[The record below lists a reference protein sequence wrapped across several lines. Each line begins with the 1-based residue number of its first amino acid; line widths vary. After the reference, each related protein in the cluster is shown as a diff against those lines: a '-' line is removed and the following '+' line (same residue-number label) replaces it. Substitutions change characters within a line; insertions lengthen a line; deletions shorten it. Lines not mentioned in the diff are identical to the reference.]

1 MNESIYSVERS
12 IVVLK
17 PKQAFLDWINSTLA
31 SPDEQL
37 SLESIR
43 IECNSYL
50 IPEISEIE
58 DGISCVDEIFE
69 DLFKIEFSS
78 WTIDENDWP
87 KQELTLKMFWEWF
100 DVEISPTLV
109 DVSEIIPTDK
119 IFKESPGTI
128 H

>member
-50 IPEISEIE
+50 IPEINEIE

-119 IFKESPGTI
+119 IFKESPDTI

>member
-17 PKQAFLDWINSTLA
+17 PKQPFLDWINSALA
-31 SPDEQL
+31 SADEQL

-50 IPEISEIE
+50 IPEVAEIE

-78 WTIDENDWP
+78 WTIDENAWP
-87 KQELTLKMFWEWF
+87 KQELTLQMFWEWF

-109 DVSEIIPTDK
+109 DVSEIIPIDK
-119 IFKESPGTI
+119 IFKDSTDTF